1 MVDLVSFDRL
11 SNREKN
17 EFKNLAKEFRETV
30 KDSSVTD
37 GVEFKEKFRVKNDS
51 DHYFMISPESKIP
64 FAGIKSKS
72 KKVIETLLLEAY
84 QNY

>member
-1 MVDLVSFDRL
+1 MVDLVSFNRL

-17 EFKNLAKEFRETV
+17 EFKSYSSKFRETV
-30 KDSSVTD
+30 KESNVTD
-37 GVEFKEKFRVKNDS
+37 GIEFNQKIRIEDDS
-51 DHYFMISPESKIP
+51 DFYFMISPESKRP

-72 KKVIETLLLEAY
+72 KMVIETLLLEAY